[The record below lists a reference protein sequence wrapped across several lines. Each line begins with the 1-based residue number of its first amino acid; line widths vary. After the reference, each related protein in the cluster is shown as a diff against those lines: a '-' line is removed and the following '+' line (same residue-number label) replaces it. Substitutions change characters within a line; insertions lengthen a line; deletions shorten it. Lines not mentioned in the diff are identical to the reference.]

1 MQNALI
7 KKGQPSRLF
16 LLFLTKGGQSIGSGR
31 CLPNDLQNQSIIIP
45 IPSIKM
51 VESRSV
57 YVADITCVTNGYS

>member
-16 LLFLTKGGQSIGSGR
+16 LLFLSKGGQYIGSGR
-31 CLPNDLQNQSIIIP
+31 CLFNDLQNQSIIIP

-51 VESRSV
+51 VES
-57 YVADITCVTNGYS
+57 

>member
-16 LLFLTKGGQSIGSGR
+16 LLFCQKEVNILDQAI
-31 CLPNDLQNQSIIIP
+31 CLFNDLQNQSIIIP

-51 VESRSV
+51 VES
-57 YVADITCVTNGYS
+57 